1 MVIKVCKTS
10 KDQYIQI
17 NDERYDLFGI
27 DFTSS
32 FSTYNVEKD
41 SILDILIMAGNHGAK
56 VEE

>member
-1 MVIKVCKTS
+1 MVIKVYKTS

-27 DFTSS
+27 DFMSS

-41 SILDILIMAGNHGAK
+41 SILDILIMAGNHGTK